1 VFKAPL
7 PVEENDEDNETKLK
21 GTTEAADPAAPL
33 VKLQPEQVQDAVTAF
48 SKLLELSRA
57 ETEKKSLFSSDGEKV
72 ALQVSGI
79 KIPREKERQVV
90 RVRLPH
96 CPLPDTKDICLIVKD
111 LQKGIKVDHED
122 TVNHFSQLL
131 QEKGVA
137 AKVTQVI
144 SLRELKVEYKQYEAR
159 NQLAMR
165 FDLFLAD
172 DRIIRLL
179 PPLLGKA
186 FYSRKKLPLQVNL
199 TKADL
204 AGELERAVCTSQL
217 PLTHQGSC
225 SAITIGM
232 STLPDSKLAENCVAV
247 VSALESRY
255 PGGWSNLRSLHLQAG
270 SCSLPL
276 YVSLRSPAQV
286 GMVRGA
292 RKETRRPVEDEL
304 STVVGG
310 RVVVTPSGT
319 VRLKRSAD
327 PEWSDEEEPAEKEG
341 KTDGIQAE
349 DEEEDENENPKPA
362 AAAVKP
368 SKKKAAAE
376 TAEDSGDE
384 MEEAELEYMKKV
396 AEEEEELE
404 RQIEENESKLSSKL
418 SDEPEEEESE
428 EEVDDDGEAENL
440 LSEGE
445 DSESED
451 ELLMRKAPPADSD
464 EEEEEATPA
473 IKKSKKKSTQKPT
486 MERPE
491 KISKS
496 AKKKMKAEKKL
507 KPEKKQKK
515 FKSGIKEK

>member
-7 PVEENDEDNETKLK
+7 PVEENDEDNETKLE
-21 GTTEAADPAAPL
+21 GTTESADQAAPL
-33 VKLQPEQVQDAVTAF
+33 VKLLPEQVQDAVTAF

-186 FYSRKKLPLQVNL
+186 FYTRKKLPLQVNL

-292 RKETRRPVEDEL
+292 KKEMRRPVEDEL

-362 AAAVKP
+362 ATAVKP
-368 SKKKAAAE
+368 SKKMAAVAE

-418 SDEPEEEESE
+418 GDQPEEEESE
-428 EEVDDDGEAENL
+428 EEVDDVGEAENL

-451 ELLMRKAPPADSD
+451 ELLMRKAPPGDLGFYSSL
-464 EEEEEATPA
+464 PC
-473 IKKSKKKSTQKPT
+473 
-486 MERPE
+486 
-491 KISKS
+491 
-496 AKKKMKAEKKL
+496 
-507 KPEKKQKK
+507 
-515 FKSGIKEK
+515 